1 MNIKANI
8 YISLKSNVS
17 DPQGITIA
25 QGLEQLGFQGIG
37 SVRAGKYIEV
47 TITAPSVKQA
57 ENIIKKM
64 CDELLYNPIIEDY
77 KFDLNIIN

>member
-25 QGLEQLGFQGIG
+25 QGLEQLGFQDIS

-47 TITAPSVKQA
+47 TITAPSIEQA
-57 ENIIKKM
+57 ENVVKKM
-64 CDELLYNPIIEDY
+64 CDELLCNPIIEDY